1 MGAVVASTVDTFGRC
16 GTYKKLAATAFYTTR
31 RLKTCEVLHR
41 TFPPETRFPDQPL
54 LLYEVA
60 LKFDDPI
67 APVEKAL
74 EEEWS
79 PREIGRST

>member
-1 MGAVVASTVDTFGRC
+1 MASTVDTFGRY
-16 GTYKKLAATAFYTTR
+16 GTYKKRAAAAFYTMR
-31 RLKTCEVLHR
+31 RLKTFEVLHR

-79 PREIGRST
+79 SRKIGRST